1 MSLGERLKQARK
13 QRKLTQPGVARL
25 TGINYKTLSNWETDF
40 YRPNVDELKK
50 LALLYNVSID
60 FLMEMP
66 YNSKNKLSPIFT
78 LINEIIT
85 ANSAEFDR
93 LLPDNTDTETI
104 NEEIKTMPANHKEMI
119 RLALLTGL
127 EYSKIKT
134 NRLSVQTRN
143 TIQPSVRR
151 NS

>member
-1 MSLGERLKQARK
+1 MSLGEKLKQARK
-13 QRKLTQPGVARL
+13 QRKLTQPDVEKL

-66 YNSKNKLSPIFT
+66 YNNKNKLSPIFA
-78 LINEIIT
+78 LINEIINE
-85 ANSAEFDR
+85 NSAEFNR
-93 LLPDNTDTETI
+93 LLPDNTDTNAIYEQ
-104 NEEIKTMPANHKEMI
+104 IKKMPANHKEMI

-127 EYSKIKT
+127 EASDIKI
-134 NRLSVQTRN
+134 NL
-143 TIQPSVRR
+143 I
-151 NS
+151 

>member
-1 MSLGERLKQARK
+1 MSLGEKLKQARK
-13 QRKLTQPGVARL
+13 QRKLTQPDVARL

-66 YNSKNKLSPIFT
+66 YNNKNKLSPIFT
-78 LINEIIT
+78 LINEIAT
-85 ANSAEFDR
+85 ENSAEFDR
-93 LLPDNTDTETI
+93 LLPDDTDTNAIYEQ
-104 NEEIKTMPANHKEMI
+104 IKKMPANHKEMI

-127 EYSKIKT
+127 EASDIKI
-134 NRLSVQTRN
+134 NL
-143 TIQPSVRR
+143 I
-151 NS
+151 

>member
-1 MSLGERLKQARK
+1 MSLGERLKQSRK
-13 QRKLTQPGVARL
+13 QRKLTQSDVARL

-66 YNSKNKLSPIFT
+66 YNNKNKLSPIFT
-78 LINEIIT
+78 LINEIAT
-85 ANSAEFDR
+85 ENSAEFDR
-93 LLPDNTDTETI
+93 LLPDDTDTNAIYEQ
-104 NEEIKTMPANHKEMI
+104 IKKMPANHKEMI

-127 EYSKIKT
+127 EASDIKI
-134 NRLSVQTRN
+134 NL
-143 TIQPSVRR
+143 I
-151 NS
+151 

>member
-66 YNSKNKLSPIFT
+66 YNNKNKLSPIFA
-78 LINEIIT
+78 LINEIINE
-85 ANSAEFDR
+85 NSAEFNR
-93 LLPDNTDTETI
+93 LLPDNTDTNAIYEQ
-104 NEEIKTMPANHKEMI
+104 IKKMPANHKEMI
-119 RLALLTGL
+119 RLALLIG
-127 EYSKIKT
+127 IDG
-134 NRLSVQTRN
+134 
-143 TIQPSVRR
+143 IIP
-151 NS
+151 

>member
-1 MSLGERLKQARK
+1 MLSRGDFMSLGERLKQARK
-13 QRKLTQPGVARL
+13 QRKLTQPDVARL

-66 YNSKNKLSPIFT
+66 YNNKNKLSPIFT

-85 ANSAEFDR
+85 EKSTEFDR
-93 LLPDNTDTETI
+93 LLPDDTDAKTI
-104 NEEIKTMPANHKEMI
+104 NEQIKKMPANHKEMI

-127 EYSKIKT
+127 EASDIKI
-134 NRLSVQTRN
+134 NL
-143 TIQPSVRR
+143 I
-151 NS
+151 

>member
-1 MSLGERLKQARK
+1 MSLGEKLKQARK
-13 QRKLTQPGVARL
+13 QRKLTQPDVARL

-66 YNSKNKLSPIFT
+66 YNNKNKLSPIFT

-85 ANSAEFDR
+85 ENSTEFDR
-93 LLPDNTDTETI
+93 LLPDDTDAKTI
-104 NEEIKTMPANHKEMI
+104 NEQIKKMPANHKEMI

-127 EYSKIKT
+127 DASKAKVKKHMLQNNQPKIT
-134 NRLSVQTRN
+134 NKN
-143 TIQPSVRR
+143 
-151 NS
+151 

>member
-1 MSLGERLKQARK
+1 MSLGEKLKQARK
-13 QRKLTQPGVARL
+13 QRKLTQPDVARL

-66 YNSKNKLSPIFT
+66 YNNKNKLSPIFT

-85 ANSAEFDR
+85 ENSTEFDR
-93 LLPDNTDTETI
+93 LLPDDTDAKTI
-104 NEEIKTMPANHKEMI
+104 DEQIKKMPANHKEMI

-127 EYSKIKT
+127 DASKAKVKKHMLQNNQPKIT
-134 NRLSVQTRN
+134 NKN
-143 TIQPSVRR
+143 
-151 NS
+151 

>member
-1 MSLGERLKQARK
+1 MSLGEKLKQARK
-13 QRKLTQPGVARL
+13 QRKLTQPDVEKL

-40 YRPNVDELKK
+40 YRPNVDDLKK

-66 YNSKNKLSPIFT
+66 YNNKNKLSPIFT

-85 ANSAEFDR
+85 ENSTEFDR
-93 LLPDNTDTETI
+93 LLPDDTDAKTI
-104 NEEIKTMPANHKEMI
+104 NEQIKKMPANHKEMI

-127 EYSKIKT
+127 DASKAKVKKHMLQNNQPKIT
-134 NRLSVQTRN
+134 NKN
-143 TIQPSVRR
+143 
-151 NS
+151 

>member
-1 MSLGERLKQARK
+1 MSLGEKLKQARK
-13 QRKLTQPGVARL
+13 QRKLTQPDVARL

-66 YNSKNKLSPIFT
+66 YNNKNKLSPTFT
-78 LINEIIT
+78 LINEIVT
-85 ANSAEFDR
+85 ENSAEFDR
-93 LLPDNTDTETI
+93 LLPDDTDTNAIYEQ
-104 NEEIKTMPANHKEMI
+104 IKKMPANHKEMI

-127 EYSKIKT
+127 EACYAKQ
-134 NRLSVQTRN
+134 R
-143 TIQPSVRR
+143 
-151 NS
+151 

>member
-1 MSLGERLKQARK
+1 MSLGEKLKQARK
-13 QRKLTQPGVARL
+13 QRKLTQPDVARL

-66 YNSKNKLSPIFT
+66 YNNKNKLSPIFT

-85 ANSAEFDR
+85 ENSAEFDR
-93 LLPDNTDTETI
+93 LLPDDTDAKTI
-104 NEEIKTMPANHKEMI
+104 NEQIKKMPANHKEMI

-127 EYSKIKT
+127 EATKTKTCRNIK
-134 NRLSVQTRN
+134 RSVLK
-143 TIQPSVRR
+143 
-151 NS
+151 

>member
-66 YNSKNKLSPIFT
+66 YKNKNKLSPLFT
-78 LINEIIT
+78 LINEIVT
-85 ANSAEFDR
+85 KNSVEFDH
-93 LLPDNTDTETI
+93 LLPDNTDMNAIYEQ
-104 NEEIKTMPANHKEMI
+104 IKKMPANHKEMI

-127 EYSKIKT
+127 EASNIDY
-134 NRLSVQTRN
+134 
-143 TIQPSVRR
+143 
-151 NS
+151 